1 MRESISEMAKRTGV
15 SVRTLH
21 YYDEIGLLIP
31 SEIVADTGYRYYHDE
46 DPEQLQQ
53 ILFFRELNFSL
64 KEIQNIMSA
73 SDYNKEVA
81 MQKQRELLC
90 LEKKRL
96 EGMIQLLDARLKGEH
111 KMSFKEFDNSEI
123 ERMKEQYADE
133 VKERWGN
140 TKAYEESVQKTE
152 NRSEDEEAGYA
163 EGMKLL
169 LKEFSKHL
177 NEDPASEEVQ
187 ELVCRWQQLIT
198 KQYYECTDEILLGL
212 GQMYVADERFL
223 EFMDQYGKGT
233 AQLVCDGIGIYCKK
247 GR

>member
-21 YYDEIGLLIP
+21 YYDEIGLLKP

-46 DPEQLQQ
+46 
-53 ILFFRELNFSL
+53 
-64 KEIQNIMSA
+64 A
-73 SDYNKEVA
+73 
-81 MQKQRELLC
+81 
-90 LEKKRL
+90 LEKERL
-96 EGMIQLLDARLKGEH
+96 EGIIQLLDARLKGEH

-140 TKAYEESVQKTE
+140 TKAYEESVQKSA
-152 NRSEDEEAGYA
+152 NGSDA

-177 NEDPASEEVQ
+177 QEDPGSDEVQ
-187 ELVCRWQQLIT
+187 ELVRRWQQLIT

>member
-21 YYDEIGLLIP
+21 YYDEIGLLKP
-31 SEIVADTGYRYYHDE
+31 SEIVADTGYRYYNDE
-46 DPEQLQQ
+46 
-53 ILFFRELNFSL
+53 
-64 KEIQNIMSA
+64 A
-73 SDYNKEVA
+73 
-81 MQKQRELLC
+81 
-90 LEKKRL
+90 LERKRL
-96 EGMIQLLDARLKGEH
+96 EGIIQLLDARLKGEH

-140 TKAYEESVQKTE
+140 TKAYEESVQKAT
-152 NRSEDEEAGYA
+152 NRSDT

-177 NEDPASEEVQ
+177 QEDPGSDEVQ
-187 ELVCRWQQLIT
+187 ELVRRWQQLIT

>member
-21 YYDEIGLLIP
+21 YYDEIGLLKP
-31 SEIVADTGYRYYHDE
+31 SEIAADTGYRYYHDE
-46 DPEQLQQ
+46 ALERLQQ

-73 SDYNKEVA
+73 SDYNKEMA

-140 TKAYEESVQKTE
+140 TKAYEESVQKAA
-152 NRSEDEEAGYA
+152 NGSDA
-163 EGMKLL
+163 EGMKQL

-177 NEDPASEEVQ
+177 NEDPGSEEVQ
-187 ELVCRWQQLIT
+187 ELVYKWQQFIT
-198 KQYYECTDEILLGL
+198 KNYYECTNEILSGL

-233 AQLVCDGIGIYCKK
+233 AQLVCDGIRIYCKK

>member
-21 YYDEIGLLIP
+21 YYDEIGLLKP
-31 SEIVADTGYRYYHDE
+31 SEIATDTGYRYYHDE
-46 DPEQLQQ
+46 ALERLQQ

-64 KEIQNIMSA
+64 KEIQKIMSS
-73 SDYNKEVA
+73 SDYTKEVA
-81 MQKQRELLC
+81 LQKQRELLC
-90 LEKKRL
+90 LEKERL
-96 EGMIQLLDARLKGEH
+96 EGIIQLLDARLKGEH

-140 TKAYEESVQKTE
+140 TKAYEESVQKAT
-152 NRSEDEEAGYA
+152 NRSEEEEADYA
-163 EGMKLL
+163 SGMKQLL
-169 LKEFSKHL
+169 EEFSKHL
-177 NEDPASEEVQ
+177 KEDPGSDEVQ
-187 ELVCRWQQLIT
+187 ELVRRWQQLIT

>member
-1 MRESISEMAKRTGV
+1 MAKNFLVTDFEFTVYTKPVGKPRGFF
-15 SVRTLH
+15 SEIL
-21 YYDEIGLLIP
+21 EIGATKLNGETFERVGDIQSFVKP
-31 SEIVADTGYRYYHDE
+31 QFYVKQAEES
-46 DPEQLQQ
+46 
-53 ILFFRELNFSL
+53 LNFSMITMADL
-64 KEIQNIMSA
+64 K
-73 SDYNKEVA
+73 
-81 MQKQRELLC
+81 
-90 LEKKRL
+90 
-96 EGMIQLLDARLKGEH
+96 KGILFPE
-111 KMSFKEFDNSEI
+111 MI

-177 NEDPASEEVQ
+177 NEDPGCEEVQ
-187 ELVCRWQQLIT
+187 ELVYKWQQFIT
-198 KQYYECTDEILLGL
+198 KNYYECTNEILSGL